1 VFSPPSGGGNGHADT
16 VASMVCRVVVG
27 HTAYT
32 SRHTSHFYQQP
43 GSAFASLT
51 AAGLPTNLPL
61 SGQLV
66 RSADEFLWGNGGGVV
81 EFCVYLQS
89 CKTIYF
95 KFLIPLIR

>member
-1 VFSPPSGGGNGHADT
+1 VYFQ
-16 VASMVCRVVVG
+16 
-27 HTAYT
+27 HTT
-32 SRHTSHFYQQP
+32 CLFDLP
-43 GSAFASLT
+43 GSAFATLT